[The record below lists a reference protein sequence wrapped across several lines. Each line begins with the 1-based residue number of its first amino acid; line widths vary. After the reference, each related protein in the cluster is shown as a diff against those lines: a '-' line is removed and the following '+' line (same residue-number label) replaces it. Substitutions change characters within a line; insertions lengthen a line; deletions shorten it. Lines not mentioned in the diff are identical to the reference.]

1 MTTRRCV
8 CPGSYDPVTNGHVD
22 VIARASGLFDEVVV
36 AILHNPAKH
45 GTFGIDERTALLE
58 GALGHLPN
66 IRVGSWA

>member
-22 VIARASGLFDEVVV
+22 VIARASALFDEVVV

-45 GTFGIDERTALLE
+45 GAFAVEERA
-58 GALGHLPN
+58 
-66 IRVGSWA
+66 